1 MTYRAPINDMLL
13 ALNHGAGLQA
23 AVKAGHYGDFDSD
36 ITAAVLEEA
45 GRFATDVLA
54 PLNRIGDENGI
65 KLANDKVTTA
75 PGWPDAYQRWTAAG
89 WNAVSGSEAFG
100 GQGLPLAINAA
111 CTEIWSAS
119 NIAFGLCPLLTL
131 SAIEALDAHG
141 SEDLKKI
148 YLEKLVSGEWT
159 GTMQL
164 TEPQAGSDVGA
175 LRTRAER
182 AADGSYRITG
192 TKIFITYGDHDM
204 TDNIVHFVLARLPD
218 APAGTKGISL
228 FLIPKFLVN
237 ADGSLGARND
247 IYPSG
252 VEHKLGMH
260 ASPTCTMTMGDKGGA
275 IGYLVGEENRG
286 MLCMF
291 TMMNQARLGVGLE
304 GVGIADRAYQQ
315 ALAFA
320 QERRQGRAIGKTGD
334 GTDAIIV
341 HPDVKRMLMQ
351 MRALTAA
358 ARTICY
364 ATAVAF
370 DVSVRATDA
379 KVRSDAAARGALLT
393 PIAKAFST
401 DIGNEVTSLG
411 VQIHGGMGFIEE
423 TGAAQ
428 HYRDARITAI
438 YEGTN
443 GIQSID
449 LVTRKLRAQ
458 GGASVWAL
466 LDELSDIVK
475 RVEASNDP
483 AFGTTGAKLRDALGS
498 LERSSRWLLERIAS
512 APNDAL
518 AGATPYLRLFG
529 STLGGCKL
537 AEEALAARTLGRG
550 FGRSAALC
558 HAGALLCREHFGAG
572 RLAGAHGDGQR
583 QFGHRRRRGFAGLT
597 RCGGLAANPRQLA
610 ASVFTRAASACRF
623 GAARGLERTVE
634 INHSECMFF
643 ARLRADSMLGQQRPS
658 SNWRRGAIAR

>member
-1 MTYRAPINDMLL
+1 MTYQAPIKDILL
-13 ALNHGAGLQA
+13 ALNHGAGLKA
-23 AVKAGHYGDFDSD
+23 AVKAGHYGDFDGD
-36 ITAAVLEEA
+36 ITEAVLEEA
-45 GRFATDVLA
+45 GKFASDVLA
-54 PLNRIGDENGI
+54 PLNRIGDEHGI
-65 KLANDKVTTA
+65 KLDAGKVTTA
-75 PGWPDAYQRWTAAG
+75 PGWPDAYRRWTEAG
-89 WNAVSGSEAFG
+89 WNAVSGPEDFG

-141 SEDLKKI
+141 STELKHI
-148 YLEKLVSGEWT
+148 YLAKLISGEWT

-182 AADGSYRITG
+182 AADGTYRLKG

-228 FLIPKFLVN
+228 FLVPKFMVN

-260 ASPTCTMTMGDKGGA
+260 ASPTCTMTMGDQGGA
-275 IGYLVGEENRG
+275 VAYLIGEENQG
-286 MLCMF
+286 MRCMF

-315 ALAFA
+315 ALAYA
-320 QERRQGRAIGKTGD
+320 QERRQGRAVGASGN
-334 GTDAIIV
+334 GSDAIIA
-341 HPDVKRMLMQ
+341 HPDVKRMLIQ
-351 MRALTAA
+351 MRAMTAA

-364 ATAVAF
+364 ATAVAL
-370 DVSVRATDA
+370 DVAVRAKDA
-379 KVRSDAAARGALLT
+379 KVRSEAAARGALLT

-401 DIGNEVTSLG
+401 DIGNEVAYLG
-411 VQIHGGMGFIEE
+411 VQVHGGMGFIEE

-428 HYRDARITAI
+428 HSRDARITAI

-449 LVTRKLRAQ
+449 LVTRKLAAN

-466 LDELSDIVK
+466 LAELDQIVK
-475 RVEASNDP
+475 QIEGLNDP
-483 AFGTTGAKLRDALGS
+483 AFGTTGQKLRDGLLS
-498 LERSSRWLLERIAS
+498 LERASRWLLERVAS

-529 STLGGCKL
+529 ATLGGCCL
-537 AEEALAARTLGRG
+537 ASEALAARAEQLGDPQRYV
-550 FGRSAALC
+550 AL
-558 HAGALLCREHFGAG
+558 
-572 RLAGAHGDGQR
+572 
-583 QFGHRRRRGFAGLT
+583 
-597 RCGGLAANPRQLA
+597 
-610 ASVFTRAASACRF
+610 
-623 GAARGLERTVE
+623 AR
-634 INHSECMFF
+634 FF
-643 ARLRADSMLGQQRPS
+643 AENITVQAPSLEKSVTDGAETVNGADAVLLG
-658 SNWRRGAIAR
+658 

>member
-23 AVKAGHYGDFDSD
+23 AMKAGHYGDFDGD
-36 ITAAVLEEA
+36 IATAVLEEA
-45 GRFATDVLA
+45 GRFASDVLA
-54 PLNRIGDENGI
+54 PLNRVGDEHGI
-65 KLANDKVTTA
+65 KLEGSNVTTA
-75 PGWPDAYQRWTAAG
+75 PGWPDAYKRWTAAG
-89 WNAVSGSEAFG
+89 WNAVSGPEAFG
-100 GQGLPLAINAA
+100 GQGLPLAINAV

-141 SEDLKKI
+141 SEELKKI
-148 YLEKLVSGEWT
+148 YLEKLISGDWP

-175 LRTRAER
+175 LRTRAEA
-182 AADGSYRITG
+182 AADGTYRIKG

-204 TDNIVHFVLARLPD
+204 SDNIVHFVLARLPD
-218 APAGTKGISL
+218 APAGTRGISL

-247 IYPSG
+247 IHVSG
-252 VEHKLGMH
+252 IEHKLGMH
-260 ASPTCTMTMGDKGGA
+260 AAPTCTMTMGDHGGA
-275 IGYLVGEENRG
+275 IGYLIGEENRG
-286 MLCMF
+286 MQCMF
-291 TMMNQARLGVGLE
+291 TMMNQARLAVGLQ

-320 QERRQGRAIGKTGD
+320 QERRQGRAIGKPGSESD
-334 GTDAIIV
+334 PIIV

-351 MRALTAA
+351 MRAMTAA

-364 ATAVAF
+364 ATAVAL
-370 DVSVRATDA
+370 DVSMRSKDASTRAT
-379 KVRSDAAARGALLT
+379 AAARGALLT

-428 HYRDARITAI
+428 HYRDARITPI

-449 LVTRKLRAQ
+449 LVTRKLAVNN
-458 GGASVWAL
+458 GESVWAL
-466 LDELSDIVK
+466 LEELKTIVK
-475 RVEASNDP
+475 QVEASNDP
-483 AFGTTGAKLRDALGS
+483 AFGTTGAKLHDALGS
-498 LERSSRWLLERIAS
+498 LERTSHWLLERVTS
-512 APNDAL
+512 APNEAL

-529 STLGGCKL
+529 ATLGGCML
-537 AEEALAARTLGRG
+537 ASEALAARGTSDADPQRYVTLAR
-550 FGRSAALC
+550 FFAENVSVQ
-558 HAGALLCREHFGAG
+558 AGALEKTVMDGAE
-572 RLAGAHGDGQR
+572 AVNGAD
-583 QFGHRRRRGFAGLT
+583 AVL
-597 RCGGLAANPRQLA
+597 L
-610 ASVFTRAASACRF
+610 
-623 GAARGLERTVE
+623 
-634 INHSECMFF
+634 
-643 ARLRADSMLGQQRPS
+643 D
-658 SNWRRGAIAR
+658 

>member
-23 AVKAGHYGDFDSD
+23 ALQAGHYGDFDGD
-36 ITAAVLEEA
+36 VTAAVLEEA
-45 GRFATDVLA
+45 GKFATDRLA
-54 PLNRIGDENGI
+54 PLNQVGDAHGI
-65 KLANDKVTTA
+65 KLADGNVTTA
-75 PGWPDAYQRWTAAG
+75 PGWPDAYQRWIAAG
-89 WNAVSGSEAFG
+89 WNAVSGPEAFS

-119 NIAFGLCPLLTL
+119 NVAFGLCPLLTL

-141 SEDLKKI
+141 SDALKKI

-182 AADGSYRITG
+182 ASDGSYRIKG

-247 IYPSG
+247 IYASG
-252 VEHKLGMH
+252 IEHKLGMH
-260 ASPTCTMTMGDKGGA
+260 AAPTCTMTMGDKGGA
-275 IGYLVGEENRG
+275 IGYLIGEENRG

-320 QERRQGRAIGKTGD
+320 QERKQGRAVGNKGD
-334 GTDAIIV
+334 GMDAIIV

-351 MRALTAA
+351 MRGLTAA

-364 ATAVAF
+364 ATAVAL
-370 DVSVRATDA
+370 DVSVRAKDA
-379 KVRSDAAARGALLT
+379 KVRAAAAARGALLT

-401 DIGNEVTSLG
+401 DIGNEVTYLG
-411 VQIHGGMGFIEE
+411 VQVHGGMGFIEE

-428 HYRDARITAI
+428 HYRDARITSI

-449 LVTRKLRAQ
+449 LVTRKLAAN
-458 GGASVWAL
+458 GGEAVWTL
-466 LDELSDIVK
+466 LSELTEIVI
-475 RVEASNDP
+475 RVETSNDP
-483 AFGTTGAKLRDALGS
+483 AFGNTGARLREALES
-498 LERSSRWLLERIAS
+498 LDRASRWLLTACHLGAEPGFGRRDPLS
-512 APNDAL
+512 APVWLDARRMH
-518 AGATPYLRLFG
+518 AGRR
-529 STLGGCKL
+529 S
-537 AEEALAARTLGRG
+537 ARGPQYRRW
-550 FGRSAALC
+550 RSAALC
-558 HAGALLCREHFGAG
+558 HAGAVLCREHYGASD
-572 RLAGAHGDGQR
+572 LAGKNRDG
-583 QFGHRRRRGFAGLT
+583 RR
-597 RCGGLAANPRQLA
+597 
-610 ASVFTRAASACRF
+610 
-623 GAARGLERTVE
+623 
-634 INHSECMFF
+634 
-643 ARLRADSMLGQQRPS
+643 
-658 SNWRRGAIAR
+658 

>member
-13 ALNHGAGLQA
+13 ALNHGAGLEA
-23 AVKAGHYGDFDSD
+23 ALKAGYYGDFDAD

-45 GRFATDVLA
+45 GKFASDVLA
-54 PLNRIGDENGI
+54 PLNRVGDEHGI
-65 KLANDKVTTA
+65 KLDDGRVTTA
-75 PGWPDAYQRWTAAG
+75 PGWPDAYRRWTAAG
-89 WNAVSGSEAFG
+89 WNAVSGPEAFG

-119 NIAFGLCPLLTL
+119 NVAFGLCPLLTL

-141 SEDLKKI
+141 SDELKKI

-175 LRTRAER
+175 LRTKAEP
-182 AADGSYRITG
+182 AGDGSYRIKG

-228 FLIPKFLVN
+228 FLIPKFLVD

-247 IYPSG
+247 IYASG

-260 ASPTCTMTMGDKGGA
+260 ASPTCTMTMGDHGGA
-275 IGYLVGEENRG
+275 IGYLIGEENHG
-286 MLCMF
+286 MQCMF

-304 GVGIADRAYQQ
+304 GVGVADRAYQQ
-315 ALAFA
+315 ALAYA
-320 QERRQGRAIGKTGD
+320 QERRQGRAVGKQGD
-334 GTDAIIV
+334 GSDPIFV

-351 MRALTAA
+351 MRAMTAA

-364 ATAVAF
+364 ATAVAL
-370 DVSVRATDA
+370 DISGRAKDAQVRA
-379 KVRSDAAARGALLT
+379 DAAARGALLT

-401 DIGNEVTSLG
+401 DIGNEVAYLG
-411 VQIHGGMGFIEE
+411 VQVHGGMGFIEE

-443 GIQSID
+443 GIQAID
-449 LVTRKLRAQ
+449 LVTRKLAAN

-466 LDELSDIVK
+466 LDELGSTVK
-475 RVEASNDP
+475 RVEALNDP
-483 AFGTTGAKLRDALGS
+483 AFGTTGAKLRDALAS
-498 LERSSRWLLERIAS
+498 LERASRWLLERVTS

-529 STLGGCKL
+529 SALGGCML
-537 AEEALAARTLGRG
+537 AAEALAAR
-550 FGRSAALC
+550 SAGNADHERYVAL
-558 HAGALLCREHFGAG
+558 
-572 RLAGAHGDGQR
+572 
-583 QFGHRRRRGFAGLT
+583 
-597 RCGGLAANPRQLA
+597 
-610 ASVFTRAASACRF
+610 
-623 GAARGLERTVE
+623 AR
-634 INHSECMFF
+634 FF
-643 ARLRADSMLGQQRPS
+643 AENVSVQAPALEKTVTDSAEAVNGADAVLL
-658 SNWRRGAIAR
+658 A

>member
-13 ALNHGAGLQA
+13 SLHHGAGLRA
-23 AVKAGHYGDFDSD
+23 AVKAGHYGDFDAD

-45 GRFATDVLA
+45 GRFAADVLA
-54 PLNRIGDENGI
+54 PLNRVGDEHGI
-65 KLANDKVTTA
+65 RLEADKVITA
-75 PGWPDAYQRWTAAG
+75 PGWPEAYRRWAAGG
-89 WNAVSGSEAFG
+89 WNAVSGPEAFG

-141 SEDLKKI
+141 SDELKKI

-182 AADGSYRITG
+182 AADGSYRIKG

-237 ADGSLGARND
+237 ADGSLGQRND
-247 IYPSG
+247 IYASG

-260 ASPTCTMTMGDKGGA
+260 ASPTCTMTMGDRGGA
-275 IGYLVGEENRG
+275 VGYLIGEENRG

-320 QERRQGRAIGKTGD
+320 QERRQGRAVGKAGDRQGD
-334 GTDAIIV
+334 GPEPIIV

-364 ATAVAF
+364 ATAVAL

-379 KVRSDAAARGALLT
+379 RTRALAAARGALLT

-428 HYRDARITAI
+428 HYRDARITPI

-443 GIQSID
+443 GIQAID
-449 LVTRKLRAQ
+449 LVTRKLAAD
-458 GGASVWAL
+458 GGEQVWAL
-466 LDELSDIVK
+466 LDELSGIVK
-475 RVEASNDP
+475 RVETSNDP
-483 AFGTTGAKLRDALGS
+483 AFGTSGAKLRDALGS
-498 LERSSRWLLERIAS
+498 LERSSRWLLERVAS

-529 STLGGCKL
+529 STLGGCML
-537 AEEALAARTLGRG
+537 AGEALAAPDLGEASGDPQRYVTLAR
-550 FGRSAALC
+550 FFAENISVQAAAL
-558 HAGALLCREHFGAG
+558 EK
-572 RLAGAHGDGQR
+572 
-583 QFGHRRRRGFAGLT
+583 
-597 RCGGLAANPRQLA
+597 
-610 ASVFTRAASACRF
+610 
-623 GAARGLERTVE
+623 TV
-634 INHSECMFF
+634 IDS
-643 ARLRADSMLGQQRPS
+643 ADSV
-658 SNWRRGAIAR
+658 NGADAVLLA

>member
-13 ALNHGAGLQA
+13 ALNHGAGLKA
-23 AVKAGHYGDFDSD
+23 AVEAGHYGDFDSELA
-36 ITAAVLEEA
+36 AAVLEEA
-45 GRFATDVLA
+45 GRFASDVLA
-54 PLNRIGDENGI
+54 PLNRVGDEHGI
-65 KLANDKVTTA
+65 KLEGTSVITA
-75 PGWPDAYQRWTAAG
+75 PGWPDAYKRWTEAG
-89 WNAVSGSEAFG
+89 WNAVSGPEAFG

-141 SEDLKKI
+141 SDELKNI

-182 AADGSYRITG
+182 AADGSYRISG

-218 APAGTKGISL
+218 APAGTRGISL
-228 FLIPKFLVN
+228 FLVPKFLVN

-247 IYPSG
+247 IYASG

-260 ASPTCTMTMGDKGGA
+260 ASPTCTMTMGDHGGA
-275 IGYLVGEENRG
+275 IGYLIGEENQG
-286 MLCMF
+286 MRCMF

-315 ALAFA
+315 ALGYA
-320 QERRQGRAIGKTGD
+320 QERRQGRAVGSTSSGSD
-334 GTDAIIV
+334 PIIV

-351 MRALTAA
+351 MRSLTAA

-364 ATAVAF
+364 ATAVAL
-370 DVSVRATDA
+370 DISVRAKDA
-379 KVRSDAAARGALLT
+379 KVRAAAAARGALLT

-401 DIGNEVTSLG
+401 DIGNEVAYLG
-411 VQIHGGMGFIEE
+411 VQVHGGMGFIEE

-428 HYRDARITAI
+428 HYRDARITSI

-449 LVTRKLRAQ
+449 LVTRKLAAN
-458 GGASVWAL
+458 GGASVFTL
-466 LDELSDIVK
+466 LAELDATVK
-475 RVEASNDP
+475 QVEASNDP

-498 LERSSRWLLERIAS
+498 LERTSRWLLERVTS
-512 APNDAL
+512 APNEAL
-518 AGATPYLRLFG
+518 AGTTPYLRLFG
-529 STLGGCKL
+529 ATLGGCML
-537 AEEALAARTLGRG
+537 AGEALAAKNSGQADPQRYVTL
-550 FGRSAALC
+550 
-558 HAGALLCREHFGAG
+558 
-572 RLAGAHGDGQR
+572 
-583 QFGHRRRRGFAGLT
+583 
-597 RCGGLAANPRQLA
+597 
-610 ASVFTRAASACRF
+610 
-623 GAARGLERTVE
+623 AR
-634 INHSECMFF
+634 FF
-643 ARLRADSMLGQQRPS
+643 AEK
-658 SNWRRGAIAR
+658 

>member
-13 ALNHGAGLQA
+13 ALHHGAGMEA
-23 AVKAGHYGDFDSD
+23 AVKAGHFGDYDAE
-36 ITAAVLEEA
+36 IARAVLAEA
-45 GRFATDVLA
+45 GKFATDVLA
-54 PLNRIGDENGI
+54 PLNKVGDEHGI
-65 KLANDKVTTA
+65 KLSDGKVTTA
-75 PGWPDAYQRWTAAG
+75 PGWPDAYKRWTEGG
-89 WNAVSGSEAFG
+89 WNAVSGPEDFG
-100 GQGLPLAINAA
+100 GQGLPIAINAA

-119 NIAFGLCPLLTL
+119 NISFGLCPLLTL

-141 SEDLKKI
+141 SDELKKI

-182 AADGSYRITG
+182 APDGSYRIKG

-260 ASPTCTMTMGDKGGA
+260 ASPTCTMTMGDHGGA
-275 IGYLVGEENRG
+275 IGYLIGEENRG

-291 TMMNQARLGVGLE
+291 TMMNQARLAVGLE

-320 QERRQGRAIGKTGD
+320 QERKQGRAIGKKGD
-334 GTDAIIV
+334 GLDPIIV

-351 MRALTAA
+351 MKSMTAA
-358 ARTICY
+358 ARSICY
-364 ATAVAF
+364 ATAVAL
-370 DVSVRATDA
+370 DISVRAKDA
-379 KVRSDAAARGALLT
+379 KVRADAAARGALLT
-393 PIAKAFST
+393 PVAKAFST
-401 DIGNEVTSLG
+401 DIGNEVAYLG
-411 VQIHGGMGFIEE
+411 VQVHGGMGFIEE

-428 HYRDARITAI
+428 HYRDARITPI

-443 GIQSID
+443 GIQAID
-449 LVTRKLRAQ
+449 LVTRKLAAN

-466 LDELSDIVK
+466 MDELDGIVK
-475 RVEASNDP
+475 QVEVSNDP

-498 LERSSRWLLERIAS
+498 LERSSKWLLERVAS

-529 STLGGCKL
+529 ATLGGCML
-537 AEEALAARTLGRG
+537 AGEALAARSNGD
-550 FGRSAALC
+550 
-558 HAGALLCREHFGAG
+558 AG
-572 RLAGAHGDGQR
+572 DPQR
-583 QFGHRRRRGFAGLT
+583 YVT
-597 RCGGLAANPRQLA
+597 
-610 ASVFTRAASACRF
+610 V
-623 GAARGLERTVE
+623 AR
-634 INHSECMFF
+634 FF
-643 ARLRADSMLGQQRPS
+643 AENITVQSGSLEKTVTD
-658 SNWRRGAIAR
+658 